1 MGAASK
7 PPGLTLAW
15 LLVPPVVLV
24 IVVGLAIFFLAAEG
38 SFHAAQIEIC
48 RSGVEPCQNQ
58 VDVDVGQE
66 VALDIILRNAQDTDV
81 VGWEAH
87 LVVTDDSVIDLI
99 GVIPHSGIVTGEP
112 VDSGNGVPVQ
122 EKGDGL
128 ALGDAVRLGEDA
140 PGSDV
145 AQYFT
150 WENQYDSQSSKI
162 DYTVTLLLFDP
173 ADAAQRVVPFSD
185 DPGLVLGRITVRGV
199 AQGITQIVASP
210 QSSTDEG
217 PFNIVMLTGD
227 GELAYLPP
235 IGFAEPLVTINV
247 GEGPGPFE
255 GELTLT
261 LNGPGW
267 NLINIPLVPD
277 VGDTP
282 GEIFSDLAFFKIFG
296 WDAAGQNYFP
306 VEWDDTLEFGAR
318 GYWIFVDGD
327 YQTTLI
333 GAPLRQVE
341 TELLE
346 QWNLVG
352 GPFLEDGEVGVST
365 TDPAGAVLSTLFY
378 WDAESRRYTRTVRL
392 CMPRVAGYLPMNPPH
407 SP

>member
-24 IVVGLAIFFLAAEG
+24 IVVGLALFFLAAEG

-150 WENQYDSQSSKI
+150 
-162 DYTVTLLLFDP
+162 
-173 ADAAQRVVPFSD
+173 
-185 DPGLVLGRITVRGV
+185 
-199 AQGITQIVASP
+199 
-210 QSSTDEG
+210 
-217 PFNIVMLTGD
+217 
-227 GELAYLPP
+227 
-235 IGFAEPLVTINV
+235 
-247 GEGPGPFE
+247 
-255 GELTLT
+255 
-261 LNGPGW
+261 
-267 NLINIPLVPD
+267 
-277 VGDTP
+277 
-282 GEIFSDLAFFKIFG
+282 
-296 WDAAGQNYFP
+296 
-306 VEWDDTLEFGAR
+306 
-318 GYWIFVDGD
+318 
-327 YQTTLI
+327 
-333 GAPLRQVE
+333 
-341 TELLE
+341 
-346 QWNLVG
+346 
-352 GPFLEDGEVGVST
+352 
-365 TDPAGAVLSTLFY
+365 
-378 WDAESRRYTRTVRL
+378 
-392 CMPRVAGYLPMNPPH
+392 
-407 SP
+407 